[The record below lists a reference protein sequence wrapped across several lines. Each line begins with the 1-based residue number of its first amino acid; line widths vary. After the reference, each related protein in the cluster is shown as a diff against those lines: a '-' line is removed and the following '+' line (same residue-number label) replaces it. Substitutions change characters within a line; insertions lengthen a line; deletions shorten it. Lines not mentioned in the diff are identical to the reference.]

1 MRGLTTQQLERQPPQ
16 NIDAEQAVIGAIFL
30 EPEVLPRVVEIVRP
44 ADFYQEAHRL
54 IYEAI
59 LSLDDAGSP
68 IDIITVTEEL
78 KRKGLLERAGGAGYV
93 VALAD
98 SVPSPA
104 HAEHYA
110 RLVAEKALLRTLIQ
124 VATRIRDMGYEHG
137 SDPRELLG
145 EAEKMILELAQER
158 AASTF
163 TPLGKILS
171 AALRHLEEVYQA
183 RGEMLGLPTGFVDL
197 DRLLSGLWPQDL
209 IILAARPSMGK
220 TSLALSIALNVAKRG
235 IPVGFFSLEMSK
247 EQLVQRLLTGEAKV
261 DYRRVRTADLDEE
274 EWQKLT
280 DAAARI
286 AQAAVFI
293 DDTPGLSVR
302 EIRARARRLLA
313 EHGLGLL
320 IIDYLQL
327 MQSHRRVENRQQEIA
342 DISRSLK
349 ALAKELNVPVLALSQ
364 LSRAVEQRQDKRPVM
379 SDLRESGA
387 LEQDADVIMFIY
399 REEYY
404 RPETEKKGIAEII
417 VAKQRNGP
425 VGKVELAFLREFTCF
440 VNLAREF

>member
-1 MRGLTTQQLERQPPQ
+1 MATELLERQPPQ
-16 NIDAEQAVIGAIFL
+16 NIDAEQAVLGAIFL
-30 EPEVLPRVVEIVRP
+30 DPEVIHRVIDLLRP
-44 ADFYQEAHRL
+44 DDFYQEPHRL
-54 IYEAI
+54 IYEAM
-59 LSLDDAGSP
+59 LALDDAGVP
-68 IDIITVTEEL
+68 LDIITVTEEL
-78 KRKGLLERAGGAGYV
+78 KRRGNLDQAGGASYV

-98 SVPSPA
+98 AVPSPA
-104 HAEHYA
+104 HVEHYA

-124 VATRIRDMGYEHG
+124 AATRIRDMGYEYG
-137 SDPRELLG
+137 SDPRQLLG
-145 EAEKMILELAQER
+145 EAERMIMELAQER
-158 AASTF
+158 GGSTF
-163 TPLGKILS
+163 TSLKQILEE
-171 AALRHLEEVYQA
+171 ALRHIEEVYQA
-183 RGEMLGLPTGFVDL
+183 RGEMLGLPTGFIDV

-247 EQLVQRLLTGEAKV
+247 EQLVQRLLTAEAKV
-261 DYRRVRTADLDEE
+261 DYRRVRTADLEE
-274 EWQKLT
+274 EDWQKLV

-286 AQAAVFI
+286 AQAAIFI

-302 EIRARARRLLA
+302 EMRARARRLQA

-320 IIDYLQL
+320 VIDYLQL

-349 ALAKELNVPVLALSQ
+349 GLAKELNIPVLALSQ

-404 RPETEKKGIAEII
+404 RPETEKKGIAEVI

-425 VGKVELAFLREFTCF
+425 VGMVELAFLREFTCF
-440 VNLAREF
+440 VNLARDL

>member
-1 MRGLTTQQLERQPPQ
+1 VATELLERQPPQ
-16 NIDAEQAVIGAIFL
+16 NIDAEQAVLGAIFL
-30 EPEVLPRVVEIVRP
+30 DPEVIHRVIDLLRP
-44 ADFYQEAHRL
+44 DDFYQEPHRL
-54 IYEAI
+54 IYEAM
-59 LSLDDAGSP
+59 LALNDAGAP
-68 IDIITVTEEL
+68 LDIITVTEEL
-78 KRKGLLERAGGAGYV
+78 KRRGNLDRAGGASYV

-98 SVPSPA
+98 AVPSPA
-104 HAEHYA
+104 HVEHYA

-124 VATRIRDMGYEHG
+124 AATRIRDMGYEYG
-137 SDPRELLG
+137 SDPRQLLG
-145 EAEKMILELAQER
+145 EAERMIMELAQER
-158 AASTF
+158 GGSTF
-163 TPLGKILS
+163 TPLAQILEQ
-171 AALRHLEEVYQA
+171 ALRHIEEVYQA
-183 RGEMLGLPTGFVDL
+183 RGEMLGLPTGFIDV

-247 EQLVQRLLTGEAKV
+247 EQLVQRLLTAEAKV
-261 DYRRVRTADLDEE
+261 DYRRVRTADLEE
-274 EWQKLT
+274 EDWQKLSE
-280 DAAARI
+280 AAARI
-286 AQAAVFI
+286 AQAAIFI

-302 EIRARARRLLA
+302 EMRARARRLQA

-320 IIDYLQL
+320 VIDYLQL

-349 ALAKELNVPVLALSQ
+349 GLAKELNIPVLALSQ

-404 RPETEKKGIAEII
+404 RPETEKKGIAEVI

-425 VGKVELAFLREFTCF
+425 VGTVELAFLREFTCF
-440 VNLAREF
+440 VNLARDL

>member
-1 MRGLTTQQLERQPPQ
+1 VATELLERQPPQ
-16 NIDAEQAVIGAIFL
+16 NIDAEQAVLGAIFL
-30 EPEVLPRVVEIVRP
+30 DPEVIHRVIDLLRP
-44 ADFYQEAHRL
+44 DDFYQEPHRL
-54 IYEAI
+54 IYEAM
-59 LSLDDAGSP
+59 LALDDAGVP
-68 IDIITVTEEL
+68 LDIITVTEEL
-78 KRKGLLERAGGAGYV
+78 KRRGNLDQAGGASYV

-98 SVPSPA
+98 AVPSPA
-104 HAEHYA
+104 HVEHYA

-124 VATRIRDMGYEHG
+124 AATRIRDMGYEYG
-137 SDPRELLG
+137 SDPRQLLG
-145 EAEKMILELAQER
+145 EAERMIMELAQER
-158 AASTF
+158 GGSTF
-163 TPLGKILS
+163 TSLKQILEE
-171 AALRHLEEVYQA
+171 ALRHIEEVYQA
-183 RGEMLGLPTGFVDL
+183 RGEMLGLPTGFIDV

-247 EQLVQRLLTGEAKV
+247 EQLVQRLLTAEAKV
-261 DYRRVRTADLDEE
+261 DYRRVRTADLEE
-274 EWQKLT
+274 EDWQKLV

-286 AQAAVFI
+286 AQAAIFI

-302 EIRARARRLLA
+302 EMRARARRLQA

-320 IIDYLQL
+320 VIDYLQL

-349 ALAKELNVPVLALSQ
+349 GLAKELNIPVLALSQ

-404 RPETEKKGIAEII
+404 RPETEKKGIAEVI

-425 VGKVELAFLREFTCF
+425 VGMVELAFLREFTCF
-440 VNLAREF
+440 VNLARDL